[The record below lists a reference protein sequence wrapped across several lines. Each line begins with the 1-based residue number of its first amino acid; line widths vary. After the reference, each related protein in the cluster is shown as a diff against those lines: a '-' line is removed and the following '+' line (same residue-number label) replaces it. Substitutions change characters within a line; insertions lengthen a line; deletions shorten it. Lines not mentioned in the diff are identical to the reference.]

1 MKKSTKAVLLSALV
15 FPGAGHIYLKKY
27 IPGAALIGISC
38 AGIYYLISKM
48 VEQSMQII
56 DQIQSGA
63 VQPDIAS
70 ITDMVSKQSS
80 GPQAEI
86 LNIVTIIITLCWL
99 GGMIDS
105 YRLGRANEKIQAA
118 SEATAKNTTR

>member
-1 MKKSTKAVLLSALV
+1 
-15 FPGAGHIYLKKY
+15 
-27 IPGAALIGISC
+27 
-38 AGIYYLISKM
+38 
-48 VEQSMQII
+48 
-56 DQIQSGA
+56 
-63 VQPDIAS
+63 
-70 ITDMVSKQSS
+70 MVSKQSS